1 MSTSKPKYLF
11 IGLGTMGYSMAGHL
25 SKLKDI
31 DLFIFNRSNHISK
44 KWLSNH
50 EGQEFVKDKFLETK
64 FNGVILCLKDDASI
78 LNILFKQNFIQ
89 LIKSSGFILDHST
102 TSLELINEVTFNE
115 KFISKNLSFFDA
127 PVSGGEMGAINGTL
141 SIMYGGPN
149 NKSNVIK
156 KIMNSYSSSIIK
168 IGPSGHGQL
177 TKMVNQLCIAG
188 LLQGLA
194 EAITLGKS
202 SNLNMNK
209 VFDAI
214 SGGAAQSWQMD
225 NRFKTMVDDS
235 FDFGFA
241 VDLMIKDLRIALK
254 QANLNDLNLKT
265 TKEVL
270 KNYQKLSRNDFGNLD
285 TSSLVKLFNL

>member
-50 EGQEFVKDKFLETK
+50 EGQEFVKDKFSETK

-141 SIMYGGPN
+141 SIMYGGPK

-285 TSSLVKLFNL
+285 TSSLIKLFNL

>member
-25 SKLKDI
+25 SKQKDI
-31 DLFIFNRSNHISK
+31 DLFIFNRSKHASK
-44 KWLSNH
+44 KWLSNFK
-50 EGQEFVKDKFLETK
+50 GQEFIKDKFSKTK
-64 FNGVILCLKDDASI
+64 FNGLILCLKDDAAI

-89 LIKSSGFILDHST
+89 LIKSGGFILDHST
-102 TSLELINEVTFNE
+102 TSLELINEVALND
-115 KFISKNLSFFDA
+115 KFTSKNLSFFDA

-149 NKSNVIK
+149 SKSKVLK
-156 KIMNSYSSSIIK
+156 KIMNSYSSSITK

-225 NRFKTMVDDS
+225 NRFKTMVNDN

-254 QANLNDLNLKT
+254 QADLNDLNLKT

-270 KNYQKLSRNDFGNLD
+270 KNYQELSRNNFGNLD
-285 TSSLVKLFNL
+285 TSSLVKLFNI

>member
-25 SKLKDI
+25 SKQKDI
-31 DLFIFNRSNHISK
+31 DLFIFNRSKHASK
-44 KWLSNH
+44 KWLSNFK
-50 EGQEFVKDKFLETK
+50 GQEFIKDKFSETK
-64 FNGVILCLKDDASI
+64 FNGLILCLKDDAAI

-89 LIKSSGFILDHST
+89 LIKSGGFILDHST
-102 TSLELINEVTFNE
+102 TSLELINEVALND
-115 KFISKNLSFFDA
+115 KFTSKNLSFFDA

-149 NKSNVIK
+149 SKSKVLK
-156 KIMNSYSSSIIK
+156 KIMNSYSSSITK
-168 IGPSGHGQL
+168 IGSSGHGQL

-225 NRFKTMVDDS
+225 NRFKTMVNDN

-254 QANLNDLNLKT
+254 QADLNDLNLKT

-270 KNYQKLSRNDFGNLD
+270 KNYQELSRNNFGNLD
-285 TSSLVKLFNL
+285 TSSLVKLFNI